1 MKQFKPF
8 FILGVIIILFSCMK
22 SEYKLKIA
30 GSTTVLPIVQA
41 AAEAYMEKHP
51 AVSITVRG
59 GGSSIGIKSII
70 EKIIDLGSASRQ
82 INEREMEMIAAREKN
97 LQAFP
102 IARDALT
109 IIVHPDN
116 PVLNLT
122 ADQLRLIYTGKLT
135 TWQQL
140 GGPDLTIIP
149 ISRDVSSG
157 SFEVFNHS
165 ILDTLPVTSAALVL
179 ASNNAVATTVSYT
192 PGAIGY
198 VGYGYA
204 DDQVKI
210 ITLNGIRPQA
220 ESIISGDYPLSRQ
233 LYIYTPE
240 EPEQLASDFL
250 AFLLSEEGQSI
261 VAQQGFIK
269 LQHSESANE

>member
-1 MKQFKPF
+1 MKIFRSVSVL
-8 FILGVIIILFSCMK
+8 ILLLFSATCTRV
-22 SEYKLKIA
+22 ENKLKIA

-41 AAEAYMEKHP
+41 AAEVYMEQHP
-51 AVSITVRG
+51 QVSISVRG

-70 EKIIDLGSASRQ
+70 GRIVDLGSASRQ
-82 INEREMEMIAAREKN
+82 INEREMKLIAAQEKN

-122 ADQLRLIYTGKLT
+122 TGQLRLIYTGELHN
-135 TWQQL
+135 WQQL
-140 GGPDLTIIP
+140 GGPNLTIIP

-157 SFEVFNHS
+157 SFEVFNHF
-165 ILDTLPVTSAALVL
+165 ILDSLSVASGAMVL

-204 DDQVKI
+204 HEQVKI
-210 ITLNGIRPQA
+210 ITLDGIRPQA

-233 LYIYTPE
+233 LYIYTPDK
-240 EPEQLASDFL
+240 PEQLASDFI
-250 AFLLSEEGQSI
+250 AFLLSEEGQNI
-261 VAQQGFIK
+261 VTQQGFIK
-269 LQHSESANE
+269 LHQTEPANE